1 MNIKKAARQ
10 LEHFYEEV
18 KGAMQLTVLPNSAVG
33 YKDYIVRPMKDGTW
47 ELVKKYNKGIHVI
60 DVFNLKTCAI
70 ISAKYHETNSLQYLI
85 DTKNMDNLYWTNHT
99 DSVYFKHFYVKT
111 QDPVRK
117 DNFLWRHEITTQRA
131 VFYKEKISAT
141 FRTVFR

>member
-18 KGAMQLTVLPNSAVG
+18 KGAMQLTVLPNKAVG
-33 YKDYIVRPMKDGTW
+33 YKDYIIRPMKDGTW

-85 DTKNMDNLYWTNHT
+85 ETKNMDNLYWTNHT
-99 DSVYFKHFYVKT
+99 DSVYFKHFYAKT
-111 QDPVRK
+111 QDPVRT

-131 VFYKEKISAT
+131 IFYKDKISST